1 MDKDYRFLNPYNF
14 VRYLSKGTEN
24 SAPEIKLLGRCAP
37 PPHDRFIG
45 LTGKIECK
53 LESFTLIFIPDS
65 EFVESEKE
73 HKSYR
78 FYTLKNENGE
88 EEPAIPSTS
97 LRGMLRSVFEAATN
111 SCFSVFDGGFLG
123 KRETPKKYRGIQAG
137 RIIKIPENEEQPGIV
152 RIMKYYKL
160 PHKKFRQYKDSIN
173 KNGQKVF
180 VKIEKGKI
188 ECIREGD
195 TNTTENYAKG
205 YLKTSDEGLPG
216 EKKNEYVF
224 VEDEKSKNLTL
235 SYETYQNYKSA
246 NRNNRHENTKIPKE
260 NDTIWLISDGT
271 NVTEFGYAQI
281 YRKLFK
287 KSIDDLLPQE
297 MHHCKDYDSLCP
309 ACRLFGWVNSDCVQ
323 EGAQKIA
330 YAGRIR
336 ISHGRII
343 GNREVLGEFPLAILS
358 SPKPTATFFY
368 LLDEKGESKFNVA
381 YANDA
386 RLRGRKFFRHQRM
399 AEEKEYKRADNKTD
413 NQNRSLKNVLG
424 PGAKFDFTICFEN
437 LSPIE
442 LGALLWAIEMEEG
455 MYHKIGLAKPLGFGS
470 VKLSIENISILDV
483 RRRYSSFSNCGWK
496 TMEKHKKNKF
506 LDLFRGTMENKY
518 GKPFKELDNIKD
530 LTAILSEPSSNLPV
544 HYPRTSETPDADGK
558 NFEWFEKNK
567 EYGKKALDIAHED
580 TDGLPLHFGQD
591 GK

>member
-1 MDKDYRFLNPYNF
+1 MNKNYRFLNPYNF
-14 VRYLSKGTEN
+14 VRYLSKGNEN

-45 LTGKIECK
+45 LTGKIDCK
-53 LESFTLIFIPDS
+53 LESFTPIFISDS

-111 SCFSVFDGGFLG
+111 SCFSIFDGCFLG
-123 KRETPKKYRGIQAG
+123 KREIPKKYRGIQAG

-160 PHKKFRQYKDSIN
+160 PHEKFPQYEDSID
-173 KNGQKVF
+173 KNHQEVF
-180 VKIEKGKI
+180 VRIEKRKI
-188 ECIREGD
+188 ECVKERAID
-195 TNTTENYAKG
+195 ATENYIKG
-205 YLKTSDEGLPG
+205 YLKTSG
-216 EKKNEYVF
+216 ERLRDRKKNEYVF
-224 VEDEKSKNLTL
+224 VEDEESRNLIL
-235 SYETYQNYKSA
+235 SYETYQNYISA
-246 NRNNRHENTKIPKE
+246 NRNNKYEHTKIPKE
-260 NDTIWLISDGT
+260 NDTIWLVSKDN
-271 NVTEFGYAQI
+271 NVEEFGYAQI
-281 YRKLFK
+281 FRKLFK
-287 KSIDDLLPQE
+287 KSIGDLLPQE
-297 MHHCKDYDSLCP
+297 LHRCGDYDSLCP
-309 ACRLFGWVNSDCVQ
+309 ACRLFGWVNPEYVQ
-323 EGAQKIA
+323 EGAQKMA
-330 YAGRIR
+330 YAGRVR
-336 ISHGRII
+336 ISHGKII
-343 GNREVLGEFPLAILS
+343 ENKEVLGEFPLAILS

-368 LLDEKGESKFNVA
+368 LLDEKGEPNFSVK
-381 YANDA
+381 YDNDA
-386 RLRGRKFFRHQRM
+386 RLRGRKFYRHQRK
-399 AEEKEYKRADNKTD
+399 AEKKEYKRADKVRD
-413 NQNRSLKNVLG
+413 NQNRTLKNALG

-437 LSPIE
+437 LSPVE
-442 LGALLWAIEMEEG
+442 LGALLWSIEMEEG

-470 VKLSIENISILDV
+470 VKLSVENVSILDI
-483 RRRYSSFSNCGWK
+483 RRRYSSFSERGWK
-496 TMEKHKKNKF
+496 TIEKHKKNEF
-506 LDLFRGTMENKY
+506 LDLFRRTMENKY

-558 NFEWFEKNK
+558 NFEWFEK

-580 TDGLPLHFGQD
+580 IKGLPLHFEQD